1 MRWLLW
7 GGTRAVVTPLGALAM
22 LALVFGPLSPQ
33 AAASDGSDVVRVEE
47 DWELAIGEPDETTN
61 APQVTCVTSPV
72 GHVNGV
78 YVAFDLN
85 HHSLTDYYSGGLQ
98 LQLWHDD
105 EPLSDDYPRMYNL
118 LNVPGEVVTWTQRMR
133 LGEDR
138 LRFDVVNGQSSSWG
152 PFGGTTLSVSL
163 QTSLSNLNQYN
174 PDVSVANSGVGFGG
188 NRVERLVL
196 KRVRLYRANGNVEVR
211 EVNAVVH
218 QY

>member
-7 GGTRAVVTPLGALAM
+7 GGARAVVTPLGALAT

-33 AAASDGSDVVRVEE
+33 TSAWDGTDVVCVEE
-47 DWELAIGEPDETTN
+47 DWELVVDEPDATTN
-61 APQVTCVTSPV
+61 SPQVTCVTSPV

-105 EPLSDDYPRMYNL
+105 VPLSDDYPRMYNL
-118 LNVPGEVVTWTQRMR
+118 LSSTGEVVTWTQRMR
-133 LGEDR
+133 LGDER
-138 LRFDVVNGQSSSWG
+138 LRFEVVNGLSSSWG
-152 PFGGTTLSVSL
+152 AFGGSTLSVSVETNL
-163 QTSLSNLNQYN
+163 ENLNQYS

-188 NRVERLVL
+188 NRVERLAL
-196 KRVRLYRANGNVEVR
+196 KRVRLYKANGQVDVR